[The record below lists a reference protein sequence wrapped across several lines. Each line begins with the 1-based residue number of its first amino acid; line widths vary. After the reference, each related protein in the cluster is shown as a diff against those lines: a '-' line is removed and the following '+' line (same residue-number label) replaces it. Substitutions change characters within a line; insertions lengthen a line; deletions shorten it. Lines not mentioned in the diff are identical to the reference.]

1 VGVPRPLHI
10 LIPFKLCG
18 AKSRLA
24 SILSPQERELLA
36 LSMLEDVLAAV
47 SGFGKVTILARTGI
61 DASHFAMPLEV
72 VISDLDLNQ
81 ALNAFLQ
88 DMVRTGWQE
97 DLLIVMSDL
106 ALLTRED
113 LRGMAATEGD
123 VVLAP
128 GRGGGTNMILIRHPQ
143 FRTCYHGLSFPKHLD
158 QARRL
163 ELQTGIF
170 YSYLAGGDIDE
181 PQDLAEVLLHGKGK
195 SARALHGLGLAVSEE
210 GRGVLVRKREMH
222 IEP

>member
-1 VGVPRPLHI
+1 VPPPLHI

-47 SGFGKVTILARTGI
+47 SGLGRVTILARTGI

-72 VISDLDLNQ
+72 VVSDLDLNQ
-81 ALNAFLQ
+81 ALNAYLQ
-88 DMVRTGWQE
+88 DIVREGWQE

-113 LRGMAATEGD
+113 LTGMTTTEGD

-128 GRGGGTNMILIRHPQ
+128 GRGGGTNMILVRHPQ
-143 FRTCYHGLSFPKHLD
+143 FRTCYEGLSFPKHLD

-163 ELQTGIF
+163 GLQAGIF
-170 YSYLAGGDIDE
+170 YSYLAGCDIDE
-181 PQDLAEVLLHGKGK
+181 PQDLAEVLLHGKGEA
-195 SARALHGLGLAVSEE
+195 ARALWGLGLTVSEE
-210 GRGVLVRKREMH
+210 GRRDPVRRNK
-222 IEP
+222 P

>member
-1 VGVPRPLHI
+1 VPRPLHI
-10 LIPFKLCG
+10 LLPVKLCG

-36 LSMLEDVLAAV
+36 FSMLEDVLEAV
-47 SGFGKVTILARTGI
+47 SGLGKVTILSRPGI
-61 DASHFAMPLEV
+61 DVSRFAIPLEV
-72 VISDLDLNQ
+72 VMSDLDLNQ

-88 DMVRTGWQE
+88 DVVREGWQE

-113 LRGMAATEGD
+113 LTGMVKTEGD

-128 GRGGGTNMILIRHPQ
+128 GRGGGTNMILVRNPQ
-143 FRTCYHGLSFPKHLD
+143 FRTCYEGVSFPRHLD
-158 QARRL
+158 QARMQGL
-163 ELQTGIF
+163 EAGIF
-170 YSYLAGGDIDE
+170 YSYLAGCDIDE

-195 SARALHGLGLAVSEE
+195 AARILQSMGLVVSEE
-210 GRGVLVRKREMH
+210 GRGAPVRKRSML
-222 IEP
+222 

>member
-1 VGVPRPLHI
+1 VPRPLRVV
-10 LIPFKLCG
+10 LPFKLCG

-24 SILSPQERELLA
+24 SILSLQERELLA

-47 SGFGKVTILARTGI
+47 SGLGKVTILSRPEI
-61 DASHFAMPLEV
+61 DVSHFTMPLEV
-72 VISDLDLNQ
+72 VVSDLDLNQ

-88 DMVRTGWQE
+88 EMARGGWQE

-113 LRGMAATEGD
+113 LLGMVKTEGD

-128 GRGGGTNMILIRHPQ
+128 GRGGGTNMILVRHPQ
-143 FRTCYHGLSFPKHLD
+143 FRTCYEGVSFPRHLD

-163 ELQTGIF
+163 GIQAGIF
-170 YSYLAGGDIDE
+170 YSYLAGCDIDE
-181 PQDLAEVLLHGKGK
+181 PQDLTEVLLHGKGK
-195 SARALHGLGLAVSEE
+195 AARTLQGLGLAVSEE
-210 GRGVLVRKREMH
+210 GKGALVRRRDVT
-222 IEP
+222 

>member
-1 VGVPRPLHI
+1 MPRPLHI

-36 LSMLEDVLAAV
+36 LSMLEDVLAAI
-47 SGFGKVTILARTGI
+47 SGLGNVTILARTGM

-88 DMVRTGWQE
+88 DMVRGGWQE

-113 LRGMAATEGD
+113 LTGMVMLEGD
-123 VVLAP
+123 VVLTP
-128 GRGGGTNMILIRHPQ
+128 GRGGGTNMILVRNPQ
-143 FRTCYHGLSFPKHLD
+143 FQTCYEGLSFPRHLAA
-158 QARRL
+158 ARRL
-163 ELQTGIF
+163 GLQVGIF
-170 YSYLAGGDIDE
+170 YSYLAGCDIDE

-195 SARALHGLGLAVSEE
+195 AAGALRGLGLAVSEE
-210 GRGVLVRKREMH
+210 GGGIPVRKKMQ

>member
-1 VGVPRPLHI
+1 VPRPLHI

-47 SGFGKVTILARTGI
+47 SGLGRVTILARTGI

-72 VISDLDLNQ
+72 VVSDLDLNQ
-81 ALNAFLQ
+81 ALNAYLQ
-88 DMVRTGWQE
+88 DIVREGWQE

-113 LRGMAATEGD
+113 LTGMTTTEGD

-128 GRGGGTNMILIRHPQ
+128 GRGGGTNMILVRHPQ
-143 FRTCYHGLSFPKHLD
+143 FRTCYEGLSFPKHLD

-163 ELQTGIF
+163 GLQAGIF
-170 YSYLAGGDIDE
+170 YSLLAGCDIDE
-181 PQDLAEVLLHGKGK
+181 PQDLAEVLLHGKGEA
-195 SARALHGLGLAVSEE
+195 ARALWGLGLTVSEE
-210 GRGVLVRKREMH
+210 GRRYPVRRNK
-222 IEP
+222 P

>member
-1 VGVPRPLHI
+1 VPRPLRVV
-10 LIPFKLCG
+10 LPFKLCG

-24 SILSPQERELLA
+24 SILSLQERELLA

-47 SGFGKVTILARTGI
+47 SGLGKVTILSRPEI
-61 DASHFAMPLEV
+61 DVSHFTMPLEV
-72 VISDLDLNQ
+72 VVSDLDLNQ

-88 DMVRTGWQE
+88 EMARGGWQE

-113 LRGMAATEGD
+113 LLGMVKTEGD

-128 GRGGGTNMILIRHPQ
+128 GRGGGTNMILVRHPQ
-143 FRTCYHGLSFPKHLD
+143 FRTCYEGVSFPRHLD

-163 ELQTGIF
+163 GIQAGIF
-170 YSYLAGGDIDE
+170 YSYLAGCDIDE

-195 SARALHGLGLAVSEE
+195 AARTLQDLGLAVSEE
-210 GRGVLVRKREMH
+210 GKGALVRNRDVS
-222 IEP
+222 

>member
-1 VGVPRPLHI
+1 VPRPLHI
-10 LIPFKLCG
+10 LIPFRLCG

-36 LSMLEDVLAAV
+36 LSMLKDVLAAV
-47 SGFGKVTILARTGI
+47 SGLGRVTILARPGV
-61 DASHFAMPLEV
+61 DVSHFDMPLQV
-72 VISDLDLNQ
+72 VMSDLDLNQ

-88 DMVRTGWQE
+88 DVAGGRWQE

-113 LRGMAATEGD
+113 LTGMMATEGD

-128 GRGGGTNMILIRHPQ
+128 GRGGGTNMILLRHPQ
-143 FRTCYHGLSFPKHLD
+143 FRTCYEGLSFPKHLD

-163 ELQTGIF
+163 GLKAGIF
-170 YSYLAGGDIDE
+170 YSYLAGCDIDE
-181 PQDLAEVLLHGKGK
+181 PQDLAEVLLHGKGEA
-195 SARALHGLGLAVSEE
+195 ARALQGLGLAISEE
-210 GRGVLVRKREMH
+210 GRGVPVRRNR
-222 IEP
+222 P